1 MPPSLARPLLLVAGL
16 ALCGP
21 AARAEPGLRGS
32 LFVDTGARRALW
44 DAPGRHPDSAA
55 PPVRRAALAAP
66 MAHPAAPPSGGDP
79 RARLRALIASAEA
92 GKAGYDAV
100 QHGARRKP
108 PAPPTRMTIGQILDW
123 IARTPGQPHAIGR
136 YQFIPPTLRLL
147 VKRAGF
153 TRETRFSPAVQDSL
167 ADLLLMDAGLARFET
182 GRLDPHC
189 FMDNLARIWA
199 GLPTRSGRS
208 HYHGV
213 AGNRATISRA
223 SFERELRA
231 IYR

>member
-1 MPPSLARPLLLVAGL
+1 
-16 ALCGP
+16 
-21 AARAEPGLRGS
+21 
-32 LFVDTGARRALW
+32 
-44 DAPGRHPDSAA
+44 
-55 PPVRRAALAAP
+55 
-66 MAHPAAPPSGGDP
+66 
-79 RARLRALIASAEA
+79 ASAEA

-100 QHGARRKP
+100 QHGARRMP

-123 IARTPGQPHAIGR
+123 VARTPGQPHAIGR
-136 YQFIPPTLRLL
+136 YQFIPPTLRRL
-147 VKRAGF
+147 VQRAGLS
-153 TRETRFSPAVQDSL
+153 RETRFSPKVQDSL
-167 ADLLLMDAGLARFET
+167 ADLLLMDAGLLRFEA
-182 GRLDPHC
+182 GKLDRHS